1 MNAVELGL
9 RVAAVRRAA
18 GLTQADLA
26 ARIGTKQSSISKIES
41 GRVTPTLPV
50 LERIAQ
56 ATGSP
61 IVITLGESSASNAD
75 ERRRRVREVLRGY
88 AFNPWDRDLSDEEAK
103 SLLDD
108 GLTRESFARRVAG
121 SPGRS

>member
-1 MNAVELGL
+1 MAVGL
-9 RVAAVRRAA
+9 RVAACRRAA

-50 LERIAQ
+50 LERIAL

-61 IVITLGESSASNAD
+61 IVITLGETPASNPD
-75 ERRRRVREVLRGY
+75 ERRRRVREVLQGY
-88 AFNPWDRDLSDEEAK
+88 EFNPWERDLTDEEEK

-108 GLTRESFARRVAG
+108 GLTRESFASRIAT
-121 SPGRS
+121 SSGRPRA